1 MSGRFGLKLRK
12 NILGQIEQE
21 IKQQQVSL
29 VFARDWVVP
38 EKIYLKG
45 NKVNAESCICLHHDK
60 DISIVWK
67 PFVIYINMTSPWSIT
82 VWFMDILGWNY
93 FLSVFW
99 LKKAVPHNLGETVH
113 LISPSGIARWDQE
126 NADCSGDIFYLSMP
140 PHSTSSLSQI
150 LFLFWKEKALIKCNL
165 SKSKTF
171 KLKLPVHWLSL
182 MFLIYALSRSQPGR
196 ATHSSLVVW
205 VINIYPAAEMCR
217 WLRSGQ
223 SEHHIPLFIVIK
235 ESSNCSQTEVIKVN
249 PRTLSGTTIKSLP
262 FHAKA
267 WKDLSTTLKEVV
279 VRNHFDKLFLLSW
292 DETWKEGSALVEKE
306 RDRDIKGFW
315 CNEWSK
321 PISTLK
327 NKLFKLI
334 LFS

>member
-82 VWFMDILGWNY
+82 VWFMDILGWKY

-150 LFLFWKEKALIKCNL
+150 LFLFWKEKALISEICLSPKLLNSNFLFTDYHWCSLFMPCPGANL
-165 SKSKTF
+165 GGSPI
-171 KLKLPVHWLSL
+171 PVLW
-182 MFLIYALSRSQPGR
+182 FG
-196 ATHSSLVVW
+196 W
-205 VINIYPAAEMCR
+205 
-217 WLRSGQ
+217 
-223 SEHHIPLFIVIK
+223 
-235 ESSNCSQTEVIKVN
+235 
-249 PRTLSGTTIKSLP
+249 
-262 FHAKA
+262 
-267 WKDLSTTLKEVV
+267 
-279 VRNHFDKLFLLSW
+279 
-292 DETWKEGSALVEKE
+292 
-306 RDRDIKGFW
+306 
-315 CNEWSK
+315 
-321 PISTLK
+321 
-327 NKLFKLI
+327 
-334 LFS
+334 